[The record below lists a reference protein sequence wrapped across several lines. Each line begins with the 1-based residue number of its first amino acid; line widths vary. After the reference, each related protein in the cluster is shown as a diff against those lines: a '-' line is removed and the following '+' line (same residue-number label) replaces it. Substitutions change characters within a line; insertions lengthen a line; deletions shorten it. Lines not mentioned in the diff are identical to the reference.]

1 MPQALIPIAG
11 SVIGGLMSKKSGG
24 GGQTQTAS
32 KEPWSAV
39 QPWLMDQISQGQSLQ
54 KQYTEQPFSP
64 LQQQAYSNLFNDL
77 DNFRNNVAPGLLSWA
92 GNNMQGGYQRQ
103 NASTPGTVGYGPR
116 VPSQQPT
123 QGIFGNAAPSTGA
136 YAGLLSF
143 APPKAAATAPAQPLD
158 LTNQEVF
165 RKAMQEYQD
174 QLNRDSGYRNWNT
187 GDGA

>member
-11 SVIGGLMSKKSGG
+11 SVVGGLMSKRGG

-32 KEPWSAV
+32 NEPWSAV
-39 QPWLMDQISQGQSLQ
+39 QPWLRDQISQGQSLQ

-64 LQQQAYSNLFNDL
+64 LQQQAYANLFNDL
-77 DNFRNNVAPGLLSWA
+77 DNFRANVAPGLLSWA

-116 VPSQQPT
+116 AQSQQPT
-123 QGIFGNAAPSTGA
+123 QGIFGNAAPSAGA

-143 APPKAAATAPAQPLD
+143 APPKAAATALD
-158 LTNQEVF
+158 LTDQEVF
-165 RKAMQEYQD
+165 RKAMQEYYD
-174 QLNRDSGYRNWNT
+174 QLNRDASNGYN
-187 GDGA
+187 GYGP